1 MTRIEPATKRLRAKV
16 HHHVPRKK
24 MNICGVNSLLYIF
37 HLQPKH
43 HIDSCIS
50 RYVRFLKPIISLSVA
65 LVLYHTGLVGF
76 IHYLLFILYLIIGG
90 SITTKSTIYG
100 SINIMFSALSPT
112 TFHISGNII
121 KFTYGM
127 FSLIN
132 HDSQWGRSEVVI
144 ICPDICYIRSPLLH
158 TRWGPKR

>member
-132 HDSQWGRSEVVI
+132 HDSQ
-144 ICPDICYIRSPLLH
+144 
-158 TRWGPKR
+158 